1 MKKTLIILGAT
12 IIFLTGCGTTLNTPT
27 GAVEEFLGK
36 YQNMDK
42 EVLDQLDKVIASDGS
57 MSNEQ
62 KKDYRDL
69 MINQYKNLSYKVN
82 DENIVEN
89 EAEVEVEIEVLDY
102 ASNIN
107 ESRIYYR
114 NHVEEFE
121 KKNEDNSNQDSNNDG
136 IANDIGEG
144 IVDTI
149 DNISSFID
157 YKIKNL
163 KGVTNTTT
171 YTMTFYLTKI
181 DNEWVVED
189 ITDVDIQKIHGLYEG

>member
-12 IIFLTGCGTTLNTPT
+12 IIFLTGCGATLNTPT

-42 EVLDQLDKVIASDGS
+42 EVLAQLDRVITSDNS
-57 MSNEQ
+57 MSDEQ

-69 MINQYKNLSYKVN
+69 MITQYKNLSYKIKNEDV
-82 DENIVEN
+82 VEE
-89 EAEVEVEIEVLDY
+89 EAEVDVEIEVLDY
-102 ASNIN
+102 ASTIN
-107 ESRIYYR
+107 QSRTYYR
-114 NHVEEFE
+114 NHTEEFE
-121 KKNEDNSNQDSNNDG
+121 KKEENNTNQDNGNDG

-144 IVDTI
+144 IVEAI

-189 ITDVDIQKIHGLYEG
+189 ISDVDIQKIHGLYEG